1 MRRISFLPAFFIVLT
16 IGFAIAVVLRVR
28 SYQEPSSKITSAQRT
43 TEASPATSASENRV
57 ANARPEDTPLGG
69 TQAETGT
76 IVDAQPAN
84 ATTAALRQQRYHELL
99 NASKNGGAAPS
110 PAAVAPQAKPSL
122 FSRIVAPI
130 VNALGGSSSGAAT
143 AAGSA
148 GRPGVTAAPRPLPP
162 QQGRN
167 NNNST
172 GSGTPASEKPG
183 GSTEKEAPKD
193 PNSDVTAPQLMGV
206 EFNPPQVQDGEETV
220 LAIMATDDNSGVRT
234 ISGNI
239 ISPSG
244 SLQGFALQKE
254 GETNRF
260 VSRVLVPKD
269 AAEGAWHINY
279 LNLTDN
285 ANNSVTLSW
294 QQGAIPQTAQFRVKS
309 SRSDTTPPTL
319 KAVWLDRQQMKTGEK
334 NIVFVQADDDKSGV
348 NLVSGV
354 FLSPA
359 KFARIGFGCRAQNGN
374 VWECDLT
381 PPGNADCG
389 DWQLEQVQLQDKANN
404 MTAIRSDNAVVGAV
418 KVNISSDRCDS
429 QPPVIQSVALDN
441 PTIPAPGSAT
451 ISIVAT
457 DDSSGVA
464 SISGHFVYTG
474 KISAGNQPPRIYFSC
489 RPSGDANTN
498 IWQGP
503 VAVGEPK
510 QAKGLYKVGSIQV
523 LDKANNL
530 KLYQGNDP
538 VVANVTLQVR

>member
-16 IGFAIAVVLRVR
+16 IAFAIAVVLRVR
-28 SYQEPSSKITSAQRT
+28 AYQQPSSRITSAERT
-43 TEASPATSASENRV
+43 ATASPVTAANESRVRNAAPDAS
-57 ANARPEDTPLGG
+57 TTLGG
-69 TQAETGT
+69 TSPDTGT
-76 IVDAQPAN
+76 IVEARPEN
-84 ATTAALRQQRYHELL
+84 ATPASLREQRYRELL
-99 NASKNGGAAPS
+99 NASKKGAAP
-110 PAAVAPQAKPSL
+110 AAAAPPVKPQEKPSL

-130 VNALGGSSSGAAT
+130 VSALGGNNTSSGN
-143 AAGSA
+143 SA
-148 GRPGVTAAPRPLPP
+148 KPNIAPPPRPTPP
-162 QQGRN
+162 QQARGN
-167 NNNST
+167 NPATST
-172 GSGTPASEKPG
+172 GNPGSGKPAG
-183 GSTEKEAPKD
+183 GGEKETPKD

-206 EFNPPQVQDGEETV
+206 EFTPPQVRDGEETV
-220 LAIMATDDNSGVRT
+220 LAILATDDNSGVRT

-239 ISPSG
+239 VSPSG
-244 SLQGFALQKE
+244 ALQGFALQKE

-260 VSRVLVPKD
+260 VSRILVPKD

-294 QQGAIPQTAQFRVKS
+294 QQGAIPQTAQFRVTS

-319 KAVWLDRQQMKTGEK
+319 KAVWLDRQQMRTGEK
-334 NIVFVQADDDKSGV
+334 NVVFVQADDDKSGV

-381 PPGNADCG
+381 PPANSDCG

-404 MTAIRSDNAVVGAV
+404 MTAVRADNPVVGAV

-441 PTIPAPGSAT
+441 PTIPAPGSTT

-474 KISAGNQPPRIYFSC
+474 KIAAGNQPPRIYFSC
-489 RPSGDANTN
+489 RPSGDANMN
-498 IWQGP
+498 LWQGP

-510 QAKGLYKVGSIQV
+510 QAKGLYKIGSIQV

-538 VVANVTLQVR
+538 VVANVTLQIR